1 MRKYLPVILLILA
14 LAFTV
19 NIDTLANSGWVD
31 QNGNPVSDKD
41 VADAFSQGIMQGV
54 TNMAKKIQPGY
65 RKLMTCSP
73 VSIDDASF
81 HVYGISGNKCHFK
94 YCQYDCALTMD
105 MTRKYAEASL
115 KGVEDALN
123 GNFSTTP
130 KTPHAKYIQSVPDNP
145 SYCKNTGLQWTVE
158 YENE

>member
-73 VSIDDASF
+73 VSIDDVDVF
-81 HVYGISGNKCHFK
+81 IHVP
-94 YCQYDCALTMD
+94 
-105 MTRKYAEASL
+105 
-115 KGVEDALN
+115 V
-123 GNFSTTP
+123 
-130 KTPHAKYIQSVPDNP
+130 
-145 SYCKNTGLQWTVE
+145 
-158 YENE
+158 

>member
-73 VSIDDASF
+73 VSID
-81 HVYGISGNKCHFK
+81 
-94 YCQYDCALTMD
+94 CQYDCALTMD

-130 KTPHAKYIQSVPDNP
+130 KTPHAKYIQSVLDNP